1 MKKLKQTFCLLLAVA
16 LLGASLCMPA
26 AAEEAQQQPVQ
37 VVTMNGDGDVVPY
50 ATYIRSIYPIS
61 VYKQTSTTLCFSAL
75 VQTYGNKLTY
85 KGTVTVQKQAGS
97 TFYDIMSDTQ
107 SYYGT
112 GPFTYKF
119 ENYVYTPGVYRAKVT
134 VQVYNSS
141 NALLE
146 TQTATSAAY
155 QF

>member
-37 VVTMNGDGDVVPY
+37 VVTMNGNGDIVPY
-50 ATYIRSIYPIS
+50 AIYIQSIYPSI
-61 VYKQTSTTLCFSAL
+61 YKQTSTTLCFQGR
-75 VQTYGNKLTY
+75 VNTYGNKLTY

-107 SYYGT
+107 SYYGV

-146 TQTATSAAY
+146 TQTVTSAAY